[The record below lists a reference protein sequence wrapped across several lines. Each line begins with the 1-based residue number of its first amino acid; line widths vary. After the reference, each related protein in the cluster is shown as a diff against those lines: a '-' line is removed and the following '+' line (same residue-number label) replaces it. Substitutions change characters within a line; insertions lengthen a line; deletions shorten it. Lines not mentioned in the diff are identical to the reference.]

1 MNKHNSKWFYLIILS
16 FIWGSSYILIK
27 KSLLGFSPLQLGSL
41 RIIITAFVLFIL
53 GFNSLKKI
61 PKNKWKWILATGYIG
76 SFFPSFLF
84 AFAQTEIDSG
94 VTAILNSLTPL
105 ATLVIGLIFFKFLI
119 NTKQITGIFIGLI
132 GSLLLIYQG
141 SLINPEQNFLF
152 VVFILIA
159 SIFYAIS
166 LNLLKAHLQD
176 VSATGIAVGNFLCIL
191 PPAFI
196 ILFFTDLKI
205 IDFVVNQDIQN
216 AIFYVVV
223 LSVFGSAF
231 AKILF
236 NKLIQISSPIFASS
250 ITYTLPIVAIMW
262 GIVDGESITLG
273 QFFSTGLILVG
284 VFLANKKTSIN
295 STNT

>member
-1 MNKHNSKWFYLIILS
+1 MNKHNTKWFYLIILS

-119 NTKQITGIFIGLI
+119 NAKQIAGIFIGLI

-141 SLINPEQNFLF
+141 SSINPQQNFLF
-152 VVFILIA
+152 VVLILIA

-166 LNLLKAHLQD
+166 LNLLKAHLQN

-196 ILFFTDLKI
+196 ILFFTDLRI
-205 IDFVVNQDIQN
+205 IDFKVNQDVQN

-223 LSVFGSAF
+223 LSIFGSAF

-262 GIVDGESITLG
+262 GLVDGETITSG
-273 QFFSTGLILVG
+273 QFFSTGLILTG
-284 VFLANKKTSIN
+284 VFLANKKN
-295 STNT
+295 

>member
-1 MNKHNSKWFYLIILS
+1 MNKHNTKWFYLIILS

-41 RIIITAFVLFIL
+41 RIIITAFVLFVL

-119 NTKQITGIFIGLI
+119 NTKQIAGIFIGLI

-141 SLINPEQNFLF
+141 SSINPQQNFLF

-196 ILFFTDLKI
+196 ILFFTDLRI
-205 IDFVVNQDIQN
+205 IDFKVNQDVQN

-262 GIVDGESITLG
+262 GLVDGETISLG
-273 QFFSTGLILVG
+273 QFFSTGLILIG
-284 VFLANKKTSIN
+284 VFLANKKTN
-295 STNT
+295 

>member
-1 MNKHNSKWFYLIILS
+1 VNKHNTKWFYLIILS

-41 RIIITAFVLFIL
+41 RIIITAFVLFVL

-119 NTKQITGIFIGLI
+119 NTKQIAGIFIGLI

-141 SLINPEQNFLF
+141 SSINPQQNFLF

-191 PPAFI
+191 PPAFV

-205 IDFVVNQDIQN
+205 IDFKVNQDVQN

-262 GIVDGESITLG
+262 GLVDGETISLG
-273 QFFSTGLILVG
+273 QFFSTGLILIG
-284 VFLANKKTSIN
+284 VFLANKKN
-295 STNT
+295 

>member
-1 MNKHNSKWFYLIILS
+1 MNKHNTKWFYLIILS

-119 NTKQITGIFIGLI
+119 NTKQIAGIFIGLI

-141 SLINPEQNFLF
+141 SSINPQQNFLF

-196 ILFFTDLKI
+196 ILFFTDLRI
-205 IDFVVNQDIQN
+205 IDFKVNQDVQN

-262 GIVDGESITLG
+262 GLVDGETISLG
-273 QFFSTGLILVG
+273 QFFSTGLILIG
-284 VFLANKKTSIN
+284 VFLANKKN
-295 STNT
+295 

>member
-1 MNKHNSKWFYLIILS
+1 MNKHNTKWFYLIILS

-119 NTKQITGIFIGLI
+119 NTKQIAGIFIGLI

-141 SLINPEQNFLF
+141 SSINPQQNFLF

-205 IDFVVNQDIQN
+205 IDFKVNQDIQN

-262 GIVDGESITLG
+262 GIVDGETITLG
-273 QFFSTGLILVG
+273 QFFSTGLILMG
-284 VFLANKKTSIN
+284 VFLANKKN
-295 STNT
+295 

>member
-1 MNKHNSKWFYLIILS
+1 M
-16 FIWGSSYILIK
+16 
-27 KSLLGFSPLQLGSL
+27 
-41 RIIITAFVLFIL
+41 

-119 NTKQITGIFIGLI
+119 NAKQIAGIFIGLI

-141 SLINPEQNFLF
+141 SSINPQQNFLF
-152 VVFILIA
+152 VVLILIA

-166 LNLLKAHLQD
+166 LNLLKAHLQN

-196 ILFFTDLKI
+196 ILFFTDLRI
-205 IDFVVNQDIQN
+205 IDFKVNQDVQN

-223 LSVFGSAF
+223 LSIFGSAF

-262 GIVDGESITLG
+262 GLVDGETITLG
-273 QFFSTGLILVG
+273 QFFSTGFILTG
-284 VFLANKKTSIN
+284 VFLANKKN
-295 STNT
+295 

>member
-1 MNKHNSKWFYLIILS
+1 MNKHNTKWFYLIILS

-41 RIIITAFVLFIL
+41 RIIITAFVLFVL

-61 PKNKWKWILATGYIG
+61 PKNKWKWILATGYVG

-119 NTKQITGIFIGLI
+119 NTKQIAGIFIGLI

-141 SLINPEQNFLF
+141 SSINPQQNFLF

-191 PPAFI
+191 PPAFL
-196 ILFFTDLKI
+196 ILFFTDLRI
-205 IDFVVNQDIQN
+205 IDFKVNQDVQN

-262 GIVDGESITLG
+262 GLVDGETITLG
-273 QFFSTGLILVG
+273 QFFSTGLILIG
-284 VFLANKKTSIN
+284 VFLANKKTN
-295 STNT
+295 

>member
-1 MNKHNSKWFYLIILS
+1 MNKHNTKWFYLIILS

-61 PKNKWKWILATGYIG
+61 PKNKWKWILVTGYIG

-141 SLINPEQNFLF
+141 SYINPQQNFLF

-176 VSATGIAVGNFLCIL
+176 VSATGIAIGNFLCIL

-205 IDFVVNQDIQN
+205 VDFKVNQDVQN

-262 GIVDGESITLG
+262 GLVDGETISLG
-273 QFFSTGLILVG
+273 QFFSTGLILIG
-284 VFLANKKTSIN
+284 VFLANKKN
-295 STNT
+295 

>member
-1 MNKHNSKWFYLIILS
+1 MNKHNTKWFYLIILS

-41 RIIITAFVLFIL
+41 RIIITAFVLFVL

-119 NTKQITGIFIGLI
+119 NTKQIAGIFIGLI

-141 SLINPEQNFLF
+141 SSINPQQNFLF

-205 IDFVVNQDIQN
+205 VDFKVNQDVQN

-262 GIVDGESITLG
+262 GLVDGETISLG
-273 QFFSTGLILVG
+273 QFFSTGLILIG
-284 VFLANKKTSIN
+284 VFLANKKN
-295 STNT
+295 

>member
-1 MNKHNSKWFYLIILS
+1 VNKHNTKWFYLIILS

-61 PKNKWKWILATGYIG
+61 PKNKWKWILATGYVG

-119 NTKQITGIFIGLI
+119 NTKQIAGIFIGLI

-141 SLINPEQNFLF
+141 SSINPQQNFLF

-191 PPAFI
+191 PPAFV

-205 IDFVVNQDIQN
+205 IDFKVNQDVQN

-262 GIVDGESITLG
+262 GLVDGETISLG
-273 QFFSTGLILVG
+273 QFFSTGLILIG
-284 VFLANKKTSIN
+284 VFLANKKN
-295 STNT
+295 

>member
-1 MNKHNSKWFYLIILS
+1 MNKHNTKWFYLIILS

-105 ATLVIGLIFFKFLI
+105 ATLVIGIIFFKFLI
-119 NTKQITGIFIGLI
+119 NTKQIAGIFIGLI

-141 SLINPEQNFLF
+141 SSINPQQNFLF

-196 ILFFTDLKI
+196 ILFFTDLRI
-205 IDFVVNQDIQN
+205 IDFKVNQDVQN

-262 GIVDGESITLG
+262 GLVDGETITLG
-273 QFFSTGLILVG
+273 QFFSTGLILIG
-284 VFLANKKTSIN
+284 VFLANKKN
-295 STNT
+295 

>member
-1 MNKHNSKWFYLIILS
+1 MNKHNTKWFYLIILS

-41 RIIITAFVLFIL
+41 RIIITAFVLFVL

-119 NTKQITGIFIGLI
+119 NTKQIAGIFIGLI

-141 SLINPEQNFLF
+141 SSINPQQNFLF

-205 IDFVVNQDIQN
+205 IDFKVNQDVQN

-262 GIVDGESITLG
+262 GLVDGETISLG
-273 QFFSTGLILVG
+273 QFFSTGLILIG
-284 VFLANKKTSIN
+284 VFLANKKN
-295 STNT
+295 

>member
-1 MNKHNSKWFYLIILS
+1 MNKHNTKWFYLIILS

-105 ATLVIGLIFFKFLI
+105 ATLVIGIIFFKFLI
-119 NTKQITGIFIGLI
+119 NTKQIAGIFIGLI

-141 SLINPEQNFLF
+141 SSINPQQNFLF

-205 IDFVVNQDIQN
+205 IDFKVNQDIQN

-262 GIVDGESITLG
+262 GIVDGETITLG
-273 QFFSTGLILVG
+273 QFFSTGLILMG
-284 VFLANKKTSIN
+284 VFLANKKN
-295 STNT
+295 

>member
-1 MNKHNSKWFYLIILS
+1 MNKHNTKWFYLIILS

-105 ATLVIGLIFFKFLI
+105 ATLVIGIIFFKFLI
-119 NTKQITGIFIGLI
+119 NTKQIAGIFIGLI

-141 SLINPEQNFLF
+141 SSINPQQNFLF

-205 IDFVVNQDIQN
+205 IDFKVNQDMQN

-262 GIVDGESITLG
+262 GLVDGATITLG
-273 QFFSTGLILVG
+273 QFFSTGLILMG
-284 VFLANKKTSIN
+284 VFLANKKN
-295 STNT
+295 

>member
-1 MNKHNSKWFYLIILS
+1 MNKHNTKWFYLIILS

-41 RIIITAFVLFIL
+41 RIIITAFVLFIM

-119 NTKQITGIFIGLI
+119 NTKQIAGIFIGLI

-141 SLINPEQNFLF
+141 SSIHPQQNFLF

-176 VSATGIAVGNFLCIL
+176 VSATGIAVGHFLCIL

-196 ILFFTDLKI
+196 ILFFTDLRI
-205 IDFVVNQDIQN
+205 IDFKVNQDVQN

-262 GIVDGESITLG
+262 GLVDGETISLG
-273 QFFSTGLILVG
+273 QFFSTGLILIG
-284 VFLANKKTSIN
+284 VFLANKKN
-295 STNT
+295 

>member
-1 MNKHNSKWFYLIILS
+1 MNKHNTKWFYLIILS

-105 ATLVIGLIFFKFLI
+105 ATLVIGIIFFKFLI
-119 NTKQITGIFIGLI
+119 NTKQIAGIFIGLI

-141 SLINPEQNFLF
+141 SSINPQQNFLF

-205 IDFVVNQDIQN
+205 IDFKVNQDMQN

-262 GIVDGESITLG
+262 GIVDGETITLG
-273 QFFSTGLILVG
+273 QFFSTGLILMG
-284 VFLANKKTSIN
+284 VFLANKKN
-295 STNT
+295 

>member
-1 MNKHNSKWFYLIILS
+1 
-16 FIWGSSYILIK
+16 
-27 KSLLGFSPLQLGSL
+27 
-41 RIIITAFVLFIL
+41 L

-119 NTKQITGIFIGLI
+119 NTKQIAGIFIGLI

-141 SLINPEQNFLF
+141 SSINPQQNFLF

-191 PPAFI
+191 PPAFV

-205 IDFVVNQDIQN
+205 IDFKVNQDVQN

-262 GIVDGESITLG
+262 GLVDGETISLG
-273 QFFSTGLILVG
+273 QFFSTGLILIG
-284 VFLANKKTSIN
+284 VFLANKKN
-295 STNT
+295 

>member
-1 MNKHNSKWFYLIILS
+1 VNKHNTKWFYLIILS

-61 PKNKWKWILATGYIG
+61 PKNKWKWILVTGYIG

-141 SLINPEQNFLF
+141 SYINPQQNFLF

-176 VSATGIAVGNFLCIL
+176 VSATGIAIGNFLCIL

-205 IDFVVNQDIQN
+205 VDFKVNQDVQN

-262 GIVDGESITLG
+262 GLVDGETISLG
-273 QFFSTGLILVG
+273 QFFSTGLILIG
-284 VFLANKKTSIN
+284 VFLANKKN
-295 STNT
+295 

>member
-1 MNKHNSKWFYLIILS
+1 VNKHNTKWFYLIILS

-41 RIIITAFVLFIL
+41 RIIITAFVLFVL

-119 NTKQITGIFIGLI
+119 NTKQIAGIFIGLI

-141 SLINPEQNFLF
+141 SSINPQQNFLF

-205 IDFVVNQDIQN
+205 VDFKVNQDVQN

-262 GIVDGESITLG
+262 GLVDGETISLG
-273 QFFSTGLILVG
+273 QFFSTGLILIG
-284 VFLANKKTSIN
+284 VFLANKKN
-295 STNT
+295 

>member
-1 MNKHNSKWFYLIILS
+1 MNKHNTKWFYLIILS

-41 RIIITAFVLFIL
+41 RIIITAFVLFVL

-119 NTKQITGIFIGLI
+119 NTKQIAGIFIGLI

-141 SLINPEQNFLF
+141 SSINPQQNFLF

-191 PPAFI
+191 PPAFV

-205 IDFVVNQDIQN
+205 IDFKVNQDVQN

-262 GIVDGESITLG
+262 GLVDGETISLG
-273 QFFSTGLILVG
+273 QFFSTGLILIG
-284 VFLANKKTSIN
+284 VFLANKKN
-295 STNT
+295 

>member
-1 MNKHNSKWFYLIILS
+1 MNKHNTKWFYLIILS

-41 RIIITAFVLFIL
+41 RIIITAFVLFVL

-119 NTKQITGIFIGLI
+119 NTKQIAGIFIGLI

-141 SLINPEQNFLF
+141 SSINPQQNFLF

-191 PPAFI
+191 PPAFV

-205 IDFVVNQDIQN
+205 IDFKVNQDVQN

-262 GIVDGESITLG
+262 GLVDGETITLG
-273 QFFSTGLILVG
+273 QFFSTGLILIG
-284 VFLANKKTSIN
+284 VFLANKKN
-295 STNT
+295 

>member
-1 MNKHNSKWFYLIILS
+1 MNKHNTKWFYLIILS

-119 NTKQITGIFIGLI
+119 NAKQIAGIFIGLI

-141 SLINPEQNFLF
+141 SSINPQQNFLF

-196 ILFFTDLKI
+196 ILFFTDLRI
-205 IDFVVNQDIQN
+205 IDFKVNQDVQN

-223 LSVFGSAF
+223 LSIFGSAF

-262 GIVDGESITLG
+262 GLVDGETITLG
-273 QFFSTGLILVG
+273 QFFSTGLILTG
-284 VFLANKKTSIN
+284 VFLANKKN
-295 STNT
+295 

>member
-1 MNKHNSKWFYLIILS
+1 MNKHNTKWFYLIILS

-61 PKNKWKWILATGYIG
+61 PKNKWKWILATGYVG

-119 NTKQITGIFIGLI
+119 NTKQIAGIFIGLI

-141 SLINPEQNFLF
+141 SSINPQQNFLF

-191 PPAFI
+191 PPAFV

-205 IDFVVNQDIQN
+205 IDFKVNQDVQN

-262 GIVDGESITLG
+262 GLVDGETISLG
-273 QFFSTGLILVG
+273 QFFSTGLILIG
-284 VFLANKKTSIN
+284 VFLANKKN
-295 STNT
+295 

>member
-1 MNKHNSKWFYLIILS
+1 MNKHNTKWFYLIILS

-119 NTKQITGIFIGLI
+119 NTKQIAGIFIGLI

-141 SLINPEQNFLF
+141 SSINPQQNFLF

-191 PPAFI
+191 PPAFV

-205 IDFVVNQDIQN
+205 IDFKVNQDVQN

-262 GIVDGESITLG
+262 GLVDGETISLG
-273 QFFSTGLILVG
+273 QFFSTGLILIG
-284 VFLANKKTSIN
+284 VFLANKKN
-295 STNT
+295 

>member
-1 MNKHNSKWFYLIILS
+1 MNKHNTKWFYLIILS

-41 RIIITAFVLFIL
+41 RIIITAFVLFIM

-119 NTKQITGIFIGLI
+119 NTKQIAGIFIGLI

-141 SLINPEQNFLF
+141 SSINPQQNFLF

-205 IDFVVNQDIQN
+205 VDFKVNQDVQN

-262 GIVDGESITLG
+262 GLVDGETISLG
-273 QFFSTGLILVG
+273 QFFSTGLILIG
-284 VFLANKKTSIN
+284 VFLANKKN
-295 STNT
+295 